1 MACTKEE
8 VAGVIRAERARLGLS
23 REGLAKETGIPATT
37 IGAYEKGENRITL
50 ENAWALADVFNM
62 PLGPLFGRDESE
74 CKKVS

>member
-1 MACTKEE
+1 MPVSLASPS
-8 VAGVIRAERARLGLS
+8 RLSPRRARS
-23 REGLAKETGIPATT
+23 ARITPATT